1 MPIKNWVQ
9 MKRLIELCSIRQ
21 LTGPMLL
28 CIAVCFLSST
38 SAEAQWVQVNDELK
52 VMNESFTGTVLSSG
66 WKTGGTN
73 FTPSLTAA
81 PNLNLDPAGSGWLRL
96 TSAGTQQATY
106 AYNSESFAAENAT
119 IAAKFKYA
127 AYGGNGADG
136 ITFFLA
142 DASKTFSVGAYGGSL
157 GYAQKTLTGGGEAD
171 MVGMNGGYIGLGID
185 EFGNYSNPT
194 EGRIGGPGSQPG
206 NLSIRGPGDGY
217 SGYEYLGGTG
227 QLTTPIAFGGAT
239 RPTGVNE
246 RTFQVVITATNQLTV
261 YMQAGD
267 AAPMQALYSIDLSGY
282 ARPEDLVLGFTG
294 STGGQTNIHEIQGL
308 MLTSQVAR
316 LWDNTGGDS
325 TWSGSINWDG
335 TAGKL
340 PAVGADILLDNHYV
354 SSAQTINVGAG
365 ATRSIRSLQID
376 APFAYTLNNGTLE
389 FDDQNVLGPSGVFVS
404 QGNGA
409 ANHTISSA
417 ITLGN
422 AIDISNSSSG
432 TLTMSGPLSTN
443 GHAVT
448 LAGAGNTQLSGAI
461 SGTGS
466 LLKLGSGTATLAG
479 NSSYSGGT
487 TLGAGTLAVGHNN
500 ALGSGSLTINAGTVT
515 SATPAPS
522 TIGNNLVLQGN
533 AAFTNINTSGT
544 LTQTGADRTL
554 TLSNVTHSGTVNLSN
569 DATGRTL
576 TIGVDAGTS
585 TLSGV
590 IQNGASGAAGPGSV
604 IKTGTGTLTLSGANT
619 YTGTTAIN
627 AGTVRL
633 GADNRLADTSSVSI
647 GSLGTL
653 DLAGHS
659 EKIGNLTAAGGATL
673 NFGTNSGRNTFVFE
687 NYTAPSSG
695 VLVVSNWE
703 RNGTFED
710 VLATTVGG
718 QTVDTIYFSGFG
730 VGQIA
735 ERRSDNLYG
744 SGSNGAFLI
753 TPVATAY
760 KEWDGSDPWWGT
772 AYWITASNWTEPN
785 APTSSQIALF
795 DRLGLGQRTVNLDWA
810 SNPSVAGIRFGVGA
824 TQGYTLQGSAQSTLS
839 LAGTVPFIQQQSS
852 AEQTIAVG
860 TLALARSTVADI
872 TGAGNLTINSAISGN
887 GASLI
892 RDGKGSGRL
901 VLSGA
906 NTFSGGLYLNNGVV
920 QANNDAALGSG
931 AATLSDGTTLAIT
944 GSRTI
949 TNAISVIGTGVGG
962 TGALRGET
970 GANTLAGTITATG
983 DTTITAD
990 TGASLTLSGNLT
1002 GSNFTTT
1009 FGGAGNITL
1018 GSNSAGAI
1026 TTGTG
1031 GVIISSGGTVTFQG
1045 GATANTYTGTTEVK
1059 SGTLLLNK
1067 TAGTNAIAGNLTI
1080 GDSLGSP
1087 ATSVVRLGQSNQI
1100 KDTSRVTI
1108 HADGH
1113 LDLNGRVETIGSI
1126 AGTGQ
1131 IGNASSTA
1139 SALTV
1144 GDTSTS
1150 VFDGRIA
1157 GNLGLIKT
1165 GTGKLTL
1172 GGDNT
1177 YTGGTELQKGIVAIQ
1192 SNTALGT
1199 GGLAVASGANLE
1211 LAGGITVSN
1220 AMTLNGPGTLAN
1232 DGAIQ
1237 STAGSNTLTGNIL
1250 LAGNTRLHADAG
1262 SALNLTTGTT
1272 HLSSHTLTIGGAG
1285 NTSISQAIS
1294 GTGGV
1299 VKTDTSVLTLSGAN
1313 TYTGAT
1319 SINAGTLR
1327 LGANNVLSNS
1337 TAVTVATNATLN
1349 VNGYSDTIGSLAGAG
1364 SVTLGSGI
1372 LSAGANDAASEFA
1385 GNISGSGSFTKVGS
1399 GNLSLT
1405 GTNSLTGAVTLS
1417 GTGGAQTTL
1426 ANTSGQA
1433 LGSVSTITVNA
1444 GNILTL
1450 GAANQISDTA
1460 TLALAGGT
1468 FSVNGFS
1475 ETMRQ
1480 VSMSSSSTIDYL
1492 NDGSVLRFDG
1502 QIGSVSGLGTLS
1514 GTLTIANWAGS
1525 LTGGGTEQFVVYS
1538 TSGAPQVSNISF
1550 DGWGTATAIDRSD
1563 TLGAGFWEIVPITVG
1578 TQWGVN
1584 GDGRWNND
1592 SGNWRRST
1600 TGAPVAHPDGSGAIA
1615 IMGDYWNGSAFTAL
1629 TADPTINL
1637 QTASQVVGK
1646 LIFSNSANRD
1656 YTIGTGTSGRLDFNT
1671 GGYGTSSVQIIVDDD
1686 GAHTINTNGYVAD
1699 PLLITNNSS
1708 ASVGL
1713 DINGT
1718 LDFIKGAA
1726 SASLTVNG
1734 SGTTRIDGRVTHAG
1748 SYDNT
1753 GGVDTLSLV
1762 KTGSG
1767 TLVLGNSNTFNGT
1780 ALLRAGALQIENAA
1794 ALGTSALTINDTA
1807 TTSSTDTTFLI
1818 GATGVTFA
1826 SDFTVGSQG
1835 ATTTI
1840 GSNFGSGN
1848 AGFSGRITL
1857 NKDVSL
1863 LASSGTTLTFSGALA
1878 GGSGVQS
1885 ITKEGSGTVVL
1896 SNTGN
1901 SYNGDTIIRA
1911 GTLRLGASNVLPNG
1925 TAVSLSGAGTTFD
1938 LDDRSE
1944 TIGSLESTQ
1953 ATAIVALGSGH
1964 LTSGGNDADTRFDG
1978 TITGAGGRIT
1988 KAGSGTLLLTG
1999 NNTFTGATDIT
2010 GGTLA
2015 ITSSGALGTSA
2026 GGTTV
2031 RSGATLAM
2039 SGGLAVA
2046 ENSITL
2052 NGTGAGSAGALHSL
2066 EGTNTLS
2073 GNIALASSS
2082 SVNVDSGSLRFSGVV
2097 SGTGALTKRGDGTL
2111 VLGGTGTNSYTGATT
2126 ISAGVL
2132 EIQKASGLGATGG
2145 GTTVQAGATLALSGG
2160 ITSAESS
2167 ITLHGAGVDSAGA
2180 LRSLSGTNTLSGNV
2194 ALGSSTRIGV
2204 DAGALTLSGTVSGSG
2219 SALTKIG
2226 SGTLVLNGTN
2236 TYSGG
2241 TLVTGGTLK
2250 INGDRSLGAVPTG
2263 ADANNLTLDGGT
2275 LATSQTMTLNS
2286 NRGVTV
2292 GSAGGTIQVADA
2304 STLNF
2309 SSTITGPGELTLAL
2323 GGTGVFNLTS
2333 DLTFG
2338 GTLNLSG
2345 GTLRLTD
2352 ATFAIGT
2359 FHITGN
2365 TILDFA
2371 GSSSTFDI
2379 THLIIDDGVNVTVT
2393 NWQNGSD
2400 FLLAQTWL
2408 GATINT
2414 RGQPEETKV
2423 VFDPGNPGPP
2433 DVGSGDNTAW
2443 LPYDGTTGQITP
2455 VPEPSTYGAV
2465 FLGLCVA
2472 AVAWR
2477 RWRSQPQTQ
2486 G

>member
-1 MPIKNWVQ
+1 MSHPLPIKNWVQ

-21 LTGPMLL
+21 LTAPMLVGL
-28 CIAVCFLSST
+28 AVWV
-38 SAEAQWVQVNDELK
+38 SASMPAQAQWVQVNDELK
-52 VMNESFTGTVLSSG
+52 VMNETFTGTVLSSG
-66 WKTGGTN
+66 WQTGGSN
-73 FTPSLTAA
+73 YTPSLTAA

-106 AYNSESFAAENAT
+106 AYNSESFKAENAT

-142 DASKTFSVGAYGGSL
+142 DANKTFSVGAYGGSL
-157 GYAQKTLTGGGEAD
+157 GYAQKTLAGGGEAD

-185 EFGNYSNPT
+185 EFGNYANPT

-206 NLSIRGPGDGY
+206 NISVRGPGDGY

-227 QLTTPIAFGGAT
+227 QLTTPIAFDGTT
-239 RPTGVNE
+239 RPSGADE

-261 YMQAGD
+261 SMQAGD
-267 AAPMQALYSIDLSGY
+267 NAPMQALYSIDLSGY

-308 MLTSQVAR
+308 MLASQVAR
-316 LWDNTGGDS
+316 LWDNTSGDS
-325 TWSGSINWDG
+325 TWSGSTNWDG
-335 TAGKL
+335 TAGKI

-354 SSAQTINVGAG
+354 SSAQAINVGAG
-365 ATRSIRSLQID
+365 ETRSIRSLQID
-376 APFAYTLNNGTLE
+376 APFSYTLNNGTLE
-389 FDDQNVLGPSGVFVS
+389 FDDQGVLGPSGIFVS
-404 QGNGA
+404 QGKGA
-409 ANHTISSA
+409 ADHTIGSA

-432 TLTMSGPLSTN
+432 TLTVSGPLSTN

-448 LAGAGNTQLSGAI
+448 LAGAGHTQLAGAI
-461 SGTGS
+461 SGAGS
-466 LLKLGSGTATLAG
+466 LLKLGSGTATLSG
-479 NSSYSGGT
+479 NSTYSGGT
-487 TLGAGTLAVGHNN
+487 TLTAGTLAVGHDN
-500 ALGSGSLTINAGTVT
+500 ALGSGGLTIKDGTLT
-515 SATPAPS
+515 SVASTPN

-533 AAFTNINTSGT
+533 AAFTNINTAGP
-544 LTQTGADRTL
+544 LTQSGADRTL

-569 DATGRTL
+569 DASGRTL
-576 TIGVDAGTS
+576 TLGVDAGTS

-590 IQNGASGAAGPGSV
+590 IQNGVSGAAGAGSV

-673 NFGTNSGRNTFVFE
+673 NFGTDSGLNTFVFG

-695 VLVVSNWE
+695 VMVVSNWE

-718 QTVDTIYFSGFG
+718 QSVSSIYFSGFG

-735 ERRSDNLYG
+735 GQRTDNLYG

-760 KEWDGSDPWWGT
+760 KEWDGSSNSTWST
-772 AYWITASNWTEPN
+772 ANNWTARN

-795 DRLGLGQRTVNLDWA
+795 DSLGLDQRTVNLSWG
-810 SNPSVAGIRFGVGA
+810 SNPTIAGIRFGSGA
-824 TQGYTLQGSAQSTLS
+824 TEGYTIQGTYWSTLT

-852 AEQTIAVG
+852 AGQTIAVG

-906 NTFSGGLYLNNGVV
+906 NTFTGGLYINNGVV
-920 QANNDAALGSG
+920 QADNDAALGSG

-944 GSRTI
+944 GGRTI
-949 TNAISVIGTGVGG
+949 TNAISVIGAGVGG

-970 GANTLAGTITATG
+970 GANTLAGTVTETG
-983 DTTITAD
+983 DTTLSAD
-990 TGASLTLSGNLT
+990 AGASLTLSGNLT

-1009 FGGAGNITL
+1009 LGGAGSITL
-1018 GSNSAGAI
+1018 GSADAGAI

-1031 GVIISSGGTVTFQG
+1031 GVIINGTGSVTFSGGS
-1045 GATANTYTGTTEVK
+1045 AANTYTGTTEIR
-1059 SGTLLLNK
+1059 SGSLILNK
-1067 TAGTNAIAGNLTI
+1067 TAGTTAVAGDLTI
-1080 GDSLGSP
+1080 GDNLGNP
-1087 ATSVVRLGQSNQI
+1087 GTSIVQLAQSNQI

-1108 HADGH
+1108 NADGRF
-1113 LDLNGRVETIGSI
+1113 DLNGRDETVGSLGGNGRI
-1126 AGTGQ
+1126 DNASGTG
-1131 IGNASSTA
+1131 ST
-1139 SALTV
+1139 LTV

-1150 VFDGRIA
+1150 SFDGRIS

-1172 GGDNT
+1172 SGDNT
-1177 YTGGTELQKGIVAIQ
+1177 YIGGTELQKGIVAIQ
-1192 SNTALGT
+1192 SDTALGT
-1199 GGLAVASGANLE
+1199 GALAVASGANLE
-1211 LAGGITVSN
+1211 LAGSITVSN
-1220 AMTLNGPGTLAN
+1220 AMTLAGPGTLAN

-1237 STAGSNTLTGNIL
+1237 STAGSNTLTGNIS
-1250 LAGNTRLHADAG
+1250 LAGNARLHADAG
-1262 SALNLTTGTT
+1262 SALNLTTGATN
-1272 HLSSHTLTIGGAG
+1272 LSSHTLTVGGAG
-1285 NTSISQAIS
+1285 STSISQAIS
-1294 GTGGV
+1294 GTGGLT
-1299 VKTDTSVLTLSGAN
+1299 KTDASTLTLSGAN

-1319 SINAGTLR
+1319 VIDAGTLR
-1327 LGANNVLSNS
+1327 VGANNVLSNS

-1364 SVTLGSGI
+1364 SVTLGSGS
-1372 LSAGANDAASEFA
+1372 LSVGANDAASDFA
-1385 GNISGSGSFTKVGS
+1385 GSISGSGSFTKVGS

-1405 GTNSLTGAVTLS
+1405 GVNTLTGAVTLS

-1433 LGSVSTITVNA
+1433 LGNVSSITVNS

-1450 GAANQISDTA
+1450 GAADQISDSA
-1460 TLALAGGT
+1460 NLVLAGGT
-1468 FSVNGFS
+1468 FGVNGFS

-1480 VSMSSSSTIDYL
+1480 ISMSSSSTIDYL

-1538 TSGAPQVSNISF
+1538 TSGTPLVSNISF

-1578 TQWGVN
+1578 TQWGIN
-1584 GDGRWNND
+1584 GNGIWNNN

-1600 TGAPVAHPDGSGAIA
+1600 TGEIVNHPDGSGAVA

-1671 GGYGTSSVQIIVDDD
+1671 AGYGTSSVQIIVDDD

-1718 LDFIKGAA
+1718 LDFIRGAA

-1767 TLVLGNSNTFNGT
+1767 TLVLGNSNTFNT
-1780 ALLRAGALQIENAA
+1780 TSTLRAGTLQIENAA
-1794 ALGTSALTINDTA
+1794 ALGTSALTINDAA
-1807 TTSSTDTTFLI
+1807 TTNSTDTNFLI
-1818 GATGVTFA
+1818 GAAGVTFA
-1826 SDFTVGSQG
+1826 SNFTVGAQG

-1840 GSNFGSGN
+1840 GSSFDSGD

-1863 LASSGTTLTFSGALA
+1863 FASSGTTLTFSGALA
-1878 GGSGVQS
+1878 GGSGMQS

-1901 SYNGDTIIRA
+1901 SYKGDTIIRA
-1911 GTLRLGASNVLPNG
+1911 GTLR
-1925 TAVSLSGAGTTFD
+1925 
-1938 LDDRSE
+1938 
-1944 TIGSLESTQ
+1944 
-1953 ATAIVALGSGH
+1953 
-1964 LTSGGNDADTRFDG
+1964 
-1978 TITGAGGRIT
+1978 
-1988 KAGSGTLLLTG
+1988 
-1999 NNTFTGATDIT
+1999 
-2010 GGTLA
+2010 
-2015 ITSSGALGTSA
+2015 
-2026 GGTTV
+2026 
-2031 RSGATLAM
+2031 
-2039 SGGLAVA
+2039 
-2046 ENSITL
+2046 
-2052 NGTGAGSAGALHSL
+2052 
-2066 EGTNTLS
+2066 
-2073 GNIALASSS
+2073 
-2082 SVNVDSGSLRFSGVV
+2082 
-2097 SGTGALTKRGDGTL
+2097 
-2111 VLGGTGTNSYTGATT
+2111 
-2126 ISAGVL
+2126 
-2132 EIQKASGLGATGG
+2132 
-2145 GTTVQAGATLALSGG
+2145 
-2160 ITSAESS
+2160 
-2167 ITLHGAGVDSAGA
+2167 
-2180 LRSLSGTNTLSGNV
+2180 
-2194 ALGSSTRIGV
+2194 
-2204 DAGALTLSGTVSGSG
+2204 
-2219 SALTKIG
+2219 
-2226 SGTLVLNGTN
+2226 
-2236 TYSGG
+2236 
-2241 TLVTGGTLK
+2241 

-2263 ADANNLTLDGGT
+2263 SDANNITLDGGT

-2292 GSAGGTIQVADA
+2292 GPAGGTIQVANA

-2333 DLTFG
+2333 DITFG

-2371 GSSSTFDI
+2371 GSSSTLDI

-2400 FLLAQTWL
+2400 FLLTQTWQ

-2414 RGQPEETKV
+2414 RGQGDETKV
-2423 VFDPGNPGPP
+2423 TFDPPGSDPGNS
-2433 DVGSGDNTAW
+2433 DDTAW
-2443 LPYDGTTGQITP
+2443 LPYDGTTGEITP
-2455 VPEPSTYGAV
+2455 VPEPSTYGAIL
-2465 FLGLCVA
+2465 LGLCAA
-2472 AVAWR
+2472 AVGWR
-2477 RWRSQPQTQ
+2477 RWRSQAQAQP
-2486 G
+2486 